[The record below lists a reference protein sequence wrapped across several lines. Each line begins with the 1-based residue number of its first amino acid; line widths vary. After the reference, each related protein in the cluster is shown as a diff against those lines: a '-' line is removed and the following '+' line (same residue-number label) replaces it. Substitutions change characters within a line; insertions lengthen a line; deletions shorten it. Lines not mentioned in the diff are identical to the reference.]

1 MSLSKIKVSKSELL
15 TIVRDNKKK
24 HDEIYEAAE
33 AGYWLEAEEYLK
45 KFQKEQL
52 TSMKKNYQ
60 KSVKDLKK
68 QVSKELR
75 LVDQKKR
82 DGFSYMRKPFP
93 ENHSDDYQGTIRK
106 LELCV
111 EPEIELVDGEFDCF
125 VRNKW
130 TWRQSFL
137 STNSSY
143 ANNYAVS
150 ASWASSSISGAF
162 SPVSYACTGS
172 LITSLANF

>member
-1 MSLSKIKVSKSELL
+1 MSLQKIKVSKAELL
-15 TIVRDNKKK
+15 TIVKENKKK

-45 KFQKEQL
+45 KYQKEQL
-52 TSMKKNYQ
+52 ATMKKNYR

-68 QVSKELR
+68 QVAKELR
-75 LVDQKKR
+75 MVDQKKK
-82 DGFSYMRKPFP
+82 GGYYYMNKPFP
-93 ENHSDDYQGTIRK
+93 ETHTDDYEGTIRR
-106 LELCV
+106 LELSV
-111 EPEIELVDGEFDCF
+111 DPEIELVSDEFDCF

-150 ASWASSSISGAF
+150 ASYSLCSTPMS
-162 SPVSYACTGS
+162 GS
-172 LITSLANF
+172 LMTSLSTF